1 MKTIF
6 NKTMLFAALAG
17 GMLTSCINDDD
28 YDIPN
33 LACEETSL
41 VANMEPQ
48 DVPATATVQQYQDN
62 ETIPGDEVIEAYV
75 TSSDIGG
82 NFFKSISLQTLDGS
96 FGFSVP
102 VDVVSTF
109 IKFEPGR
116 KVLIKLDSTVYT
128 DIKFGSLRI
137 GALYEGG
144 STPEVGRMSVTQYED
159 VLNRSCTI
167 VSEEELV
174 QNLTVAQT
182 LNDSRINTLI
192 ELQNVHFR
200 EDAVGNTYYDEG
212 NQIGGATN
220 HILVDEN
227 GNEIIFRTSSF
238 AHYAASIVPN
248 GTGNVRGVL
257 TKFNNDYQFVAR
269 VGEDIKIVNVD
280 PEPTEPGEPGE
291 PGESETA
298 IGGTDIQY
306 LADFTEN
313 FESYNTPQV
322 INYGPGQYTT
332 FANYVNDAVSGP
344 RYWAI
349 TQHQGNKYIQM
360 SAHNTGSQCTVYFAV
375 PADLTNAN
383 LSFKTKDGYNN
394 GSVLKVYYSTD
405 YVAGGNVSDAELIEI
420 TSNFNIASTAP
431 ANGYASNFTSS
442 GSYSIPATGNG
453 FIIFEYSGNA
463 NGGPTTTMQ
472 IDDIVV
478 N

>member
-1 MKTIF
+1 MKTF
-6 NKTMLFAALAG
+6 FKKTMLLAAVAA
-17 GMLTSCINDDD
+17 GMLTSCVNDDD
-28 YDIPN
+28 YDVPN
-33 LACEETSL
+33 LACEETDL

-48 DVPATATVQQYQDN
+48 DVPATATVQQYEDN
-62 ETIPGDEVIEAYV
+62 ESIPGDDIIEAYV
-75 TSSDIGG
+75 TSSDLGG
-82 NFFKSISLQTLDGS
+82 NFFKSISFQTLDGS

-116 KVLIKLDSTVYT
+116 KVLIKLDNTVYT

-159 VLNRSCTI
+159 VLNRSCTV

-174 QNLTVAQT
+174 QKLTISET
-182 LNDSRINTLI
+182 LNNSRINTLI

-212 NQIGGATN
+212 NQLGGATN
-220 HILVDEN
+220 HILVDEA

-238 AHYAASIVPN
+238 ADYAASIVPG

-257 TKFNNDYQFVAR
+257 TKFNNDFQFVSR
-269 VGEDIKIVNVD
+269 TEDDIKITDEQV
-280 PEPTEPGEPGE
+280 PGEPGEPGE
-291 PGESETA
+291 PGDSETA

-306 LADFTEN
+306 LANFTEN
-313 FESYNTPQV
+313 FESYNTPEV
-322 INYGPGQYTT
+322 INYGAGPYTT
-332 FANYVNDAVSGP
+332 FPKYVNDAASGP

-349 TQHQGNKYIQM
+349 TGFQGNKYIQM
-360 SAHNTGSQCTVYFAV
+360 SAHNTGSQCTTYFAV

-394 GSVLKVYYSTD
+394 GNVLKVYYSTT
-405 YVAGGNVSDAELIEI
+405 YVAGGTVNEADLVDI
-420 TSNFNIASTAP
+420 TDNFNIASSAP